1 MNTNASPAAAV
12 ISLPHFHHPVLGA
25 VVREL
30 AATPGISPDLAA
42 SVLTAVQR
50 GLGIS
55 DLDLE
60 MSQPGSSVRVPFVA
74 NERPRDGDTEYQDMV
89 RSHLLKLEAR
99 R

>member
-1 MNTNASPAAAV
+1 M
-12 ISLPHFHHPVLGA
+12 
-25 VVREL
+25 REL

-60 MSQPGSSVRVPFVA
+60 MSQPGSSIRVPFVA
-74 NERPRDGDTEYQDMV
+74 NVRPSDGAREYQEMV
-89 RSHLLKLEAR
+89 KEHLMKIELRQR